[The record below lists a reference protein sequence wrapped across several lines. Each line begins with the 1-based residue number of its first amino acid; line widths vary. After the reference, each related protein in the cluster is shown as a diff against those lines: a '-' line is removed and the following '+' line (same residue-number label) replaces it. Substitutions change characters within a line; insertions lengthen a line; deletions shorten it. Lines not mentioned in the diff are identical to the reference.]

1 MRNLKWLLITLSLLA
16 ITLNN
21 STLVNA
27 EDGGGDSGG
36 EDSGDFDSGADHDTN
51 DFQDND
57 GHHHHSDHHH
67 HHHFNVGIGGY
78 YDPWLWNG
86 YYSSGFWGG
95 SYYNPGFFG
104 PGLYGYR
111 TFGYTDPFFTPYY
124 TYPRTVVAPSP
135 PRPPAYIQQ
144 QTPQR
149 TESITSYW
157 HYCKDPEGYYPHI
170 KDCPGGWL
178 RVAPQPI
185 AP

>member
-21 STLVNA
+21 SPLVYA

-36 EDSGDFDSGADHDTN
+36 EDSGNFDSGTDHDTN
-51 DFQDND
+51 DLQDTD

-86 YYSSGFWGG
+86 YYSSGFWEG
-95 SYYNPGFFG
+95 SYTNPGFFG
-104 PGLYGYR
+104 PSLYGYR

-124 TYPRTVVAPSP
+124 TYPRTVVAPAP

-149 TESITSYW
+149 AESITSYW

-178 RVAPQPI
+178 RVAPQPTT
-185 AP
+185 P